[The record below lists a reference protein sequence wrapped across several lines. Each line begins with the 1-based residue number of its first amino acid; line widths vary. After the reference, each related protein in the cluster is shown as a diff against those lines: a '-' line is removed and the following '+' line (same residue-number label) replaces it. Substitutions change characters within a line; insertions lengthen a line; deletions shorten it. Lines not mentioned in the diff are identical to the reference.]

1 MNAAM
6 GVNGAVIVVI
16 AGPLQQILS
25 AVKQLQI
32 TTHLLLID
40 LAYPA
45 TLSTFYSM
53 LMQVLTF

>member
-1 MNAAM
+1 MNTAI
-6 GVNGAVIVVI
+6 GVNGAVIVVT

-40 LAYPA
+40 LSYPA
-45 TLSTFYSM
+45 TLSKFYGM
-53 LMQVLTF
+53 LM